1 MNIPEFRNRSPEE
14 IISDKNH
21 YESSGRAFKA
31 LSWLDLAI
39 RTRTVS
45 ALEYAALEI
54 RLATEQLV
62 FEELIV
68 GVGTTLD
75 QSDYKKCKGDIDE
88 MTKVINRLIPQ
99 YEKLVDFTKAMMK
112 PSFPVTKWDNKK
124 LNSYRGKVS
133 QFLHWSGGL
142 DETILSEKWFQR
154 GIDIVSEASNYIW
167 HGLTSGN
174 TAVMNLKAL
183 EPEMLELWKLY
194 SSNQIT
200 LETAVLRAD
209 ILGPLLLARLK
220 NR

>member
-1 MNIPEFRNRSPEE
+1 MNIPDFRNRSPEE
-14 IISDKNH
+14 ILSDKNH
-21 YESSGRAFKA
+21 YESSGRVFKA
-31 LSWLDLAI
+31 LSWLDLAN

-45 ALEYAALEI
+45 ALEYAALET

-75 QSDYKKCKGDIDE
+75 QKDYKKCKGDIDE

-112 PSFPVTKWDNKK
+112 TDFPVTKWDNRK
-124 LNSYRGKVS
+124 LNFYRGKVS
-133 QFLHWSGGL
+133 QYLHWSGGL
-142 DETILSEKWFQR
+142 DETVQSEKWFQR
-154 GIDIVSEASNYIW
+154 GLEIVGEAANYMW

-174 TAVMNLKAL
+174 TAVMNLKIL
-183 EPEMLELWKLY
+183 EPEMLELWNLFLTY
-194 SSNQIT
+194 QIT

-209 ILGPLLLARLK
+209 ILEPLLLARLK